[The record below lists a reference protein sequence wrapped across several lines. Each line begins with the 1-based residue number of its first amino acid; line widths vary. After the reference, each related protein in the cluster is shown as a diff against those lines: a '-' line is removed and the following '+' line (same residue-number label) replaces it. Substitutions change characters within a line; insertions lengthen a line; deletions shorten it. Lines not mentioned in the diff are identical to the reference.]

1 MSNRFR
7 QGDSMYNSYERDD
20 KTVIYKEDALIRI
33 NRRMDTVIAC
43 TDDPRTKWELTLLK
57 SFLLSTIAEM

>member
-1 MSNRFR
+1 MVKYVE
-7 QGDSMYNSYERDD
+7 GDSMYNSYERED
-20 KTVIYKEDALIRI
+20 KTVIYKEDVLIRLD
-33 NRRMDTVIAC
+33 RRMDTVIAC

>member
-1 MSNRFR
+1 MVKYVE
-7 QGDSMYNSYERDD
+7 GDSMYNSYERDD
-20 KTVIYKEDALIRI
+20 KTVIYKEDVLIRLD
-33 NRRMDTVIAC
+33 RRMDTVIAC